1 MTFDVI
7 HDFADL
13 QDSGH
18 VYHVGDK
25 YPRDGVKPSEE
36 RISELSGASNKI
48 GVPLIKKVEEK
59 KPAAS
64 EKKVEKTE
72 KKPSKKKTDD

>member
-36 RISELSGASNKI
+36 RISELLGASNKI
-48 GVPLIKKVEEK
+48 GAPLIKKVVEK
-59 KPAAS
+59 KPVKA
-64 EKKVEKTE
+64 K
-72 KKPSKKKTDD
+72 KKPTKKAAD